1 MSAAQSLGCLCS
13 DVHTRKA
20 QKEGGFLK
28 GSPYGKQ
35 QITHNTTALQA
46 PSRGTFLRI
55 HNLGNREKRVLNA
68 GPTYQGWLAR
78 KNPCRTHP
86 LPLVPNPEPS
96 HLEECSPLVHVLQVK
111 TPHLI
116 IHCVRSVLFCLVYRS
131 HSGSGR
137 LGRKSV
143 LSFSN
148 SPGSDSCG
156 INQDVCVKFPPPRKI
171 QCVK

>member
-1 MSAAQSLGCLCS
+1 MSAARSLGCLCS

-20 QKEGGFLK
+20 QKASWRDLHMGNNRW
-28 GSPYGKQ
+28 
-35 QITHNTTALQA
+35 HTTPQPLQA

-111 TPHLI
+111 TPHLV

-156 INQDVCVKFPPPRKI
+156 INQDVCVKFPPRRKI